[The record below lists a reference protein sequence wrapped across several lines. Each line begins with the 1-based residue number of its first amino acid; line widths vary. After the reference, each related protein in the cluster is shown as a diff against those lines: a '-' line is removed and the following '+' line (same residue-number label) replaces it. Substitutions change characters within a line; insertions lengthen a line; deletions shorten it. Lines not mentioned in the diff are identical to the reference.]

1 MKTKWSYVCVFGLLV
16 APLVAIAQQKS
27 AEMDS
32 SKWRFP
38 ASPISRP
45 IIAVL
50 EAFER
55 GEDGFTRGIIREN
68 FSDGFRAEFAMSE
81 HLAWFR
87 QRHADLE
94 GSFLPG
100 GMLMRPSRVEIGL
113 RADSGK
119 RFTLSVEI
127 EEQEPYRIT
136 GLGFETPDDATK
148 QYADVDRSKVREIT
162 EFTHFKGV
170 FNRDQGYVRL
180 VTILSPT

>member
-1 MKTKWSYVCVFGLLV
+1 MKTRWSYVCVFGLLV
-16 APLVAIAQQKS
+16 APFISIAQQKS
-27 AEMDS
+27 VETDS
-32 SKWRFP
+32 SKWRLP
-38 ASPISRP
+38 DSPISRP

-94 GSFLPG
+94 GSFRPG
-100 GMLMRPSRVEIGL
+100 GMLMRPWRAEIGL
-113 RADSGK
+113 REGSGK
-119 RFTLSVEI
+119 RFTLIVEI

-136 GLGFETPDDATK
+136 GLGFEMPEDVAK

-162 EFTHFKGV
+162 EFTHFKEV
-170 FNRDQGYVRL
+170 FNRDKRYVRL